1 MIKVDHLRVQ
11 YDKKVV
17 IEDLSFTIKENQIT
31 TIIGPNG
38 CGKSTLLKAIS
49 KNLAYQSGSIVIEG
63 TDLKRY
69 KTKDL
74 AKSMAIL
81 PQSPKVPADFSV
93 GELVGFGRHPF
104 IPFGKRF
111 SRKDY
116 DIVNWAMEKTD
127 MSGFRCRKVNSL
139 SGGERQR
146 AWIAMALAQEP
157 EILLLDEPTTYL
169 DIAHQFETLELIK
182 EIGSKMA
189 MTIVMVLHDINQA
202 ARYSDEI
209 IVMKEGAI
217 IAQGTP
223 EETIHEATMR
233 DVFSL
238 KGDFFEH
245 SDYPHFIPVES
256 HRQKETRDVSGE
268 GA

>member
-1 MIKVDHLRVQ
+1 MIKVANIKVQ

-17 IEDLSFTIKENQIT
+17 IDDLSLTIKTNKIT

-49 KNLAYQSGSIVIEG
+49 KNMKIQSGQIMIEDI
-63 TDLKRY
+63 DLKHY
-69 KTKDL
+69 PVKKL
-74 AKSMAIL
+74 AKLMAIL
-81 PQSPKVPADFSV
+81 PQSPKVPSDFSV

-104 IPFGKRF
+104 IPFGRRF
-111 SRKDY
+111 SQKDY
-116 DIVNWAMEKTD
+116 DVVNWALNKTD
-127 MSGFRCRKVNSL
+127 MRSFKCRKVANL

-157 EILLLDEPTTYL
+157 KILLLDEPTTYL

-182 EIGSKMA
+182 EIADKMS

-209 IVMKEGAI
+209 IVMKDGTVM
-217 IAQGTP
+217 AQGTP
-223 EETIHEATMR
+223 KATINEKTMR
-233 DVFSL
+233 EVFSL

-245 SDYPHFIPVES
+245 GHYPHFIPKSS
-256 HRQKETRDVSGE
+256 HK
-268 GA
+268 